1 MRFLILILISLL
13 IVPPALSL
21 AHPPLFRLPEGK
33 RVEVSGEI
41 LQGYTLSE
49 MKILLKM
56 DVDLESFSE
65 QLPKIKAA
73 LDAAEKALKAKD
85 VMLESKDKQISLL
98 VQDRDRITEKWSQE
112 NKLRHECENKPKFGS
127 WIAWGIAAVLGATAI
142 ALGITL
148 VVKETR

>member
-1 MRFLILILISLL
+1 MRYLIAVLISMLV
-13 IVPPALSL
+13 VPPTLSL

-33 RVEVSGEI
+33 RVEVSGET
-41 LQGYTLSE
+41 LQGYTLEE
-49 MKILLKM
+49 MKVLLKM
-56 DVDLESFSE
+56 DADLESFSE
-65 QLPKIKAA
+65 QLPKIKSA

-85 VMLESKDKQISLL
+85 TMLESKDKAISLL
-98 VQDRDRITEKWSQE
+98 TQDRNRITEKWTQE

-127 WIAWGIAAVLGATAI
+127 WIAWGLTAVLGATTV